1 MGRQGQ
7 VLLKL
12 FRQPTQPSTL
22 MNCNYQ
28 IPTTLRLELVVRK
41 ESSPLIPLHYVGAPA
56 AHVVVPRRE
65 MLPIVSGCVVLKPTL
80 GVVRESVA

>member
-1 MGRQGQ
+1 MGKQGQ

-28 IPTTLRLELVVRK
+28 IPTTLRLELVART
-41 ESSPLIPLHYVGAPA
+41 ESGPLIPLHYVGALA
-56 AHVVVPRRE
+56 AHVVVPRHE
-65 MLPIVSGCVVLKPTL
+65 VLLFVLGCGVL
-80 GVVRESVA
+80 